1 MTNSKQL
8 IVLSGGGR
16 KGIVKLTAM
25 AGSAKGT
32 CSLDF
37 RPAGATLY
45 LVGDD
50 IAQIPLKDMA
60 TAFDVPFLSN
70 GEASC
75 LVRSSSLTMFGGALP
90 HSEIIKR
97 VDSHLKSAAKPS
109 PAPNAAS
116 DDFDTS
122 RQDKTKDRRKTDLQD
137 DRTDECG
144 ADRNNETTYGD
155 YSDAISDE
163 TAGED
168 AMPSDQRFE
177 KAESDHTG
185 RNAYPH
191 DKKSEGSGARSA
203 LSDIMSERDRFD
215 GNNFYSAVKP
225 QLDEMFVCY
234 PEEPL
239 LSATVERSKWVRVD
253 ASDGEYAVG
262 ILFDGDDPAFI
273 CYAVPARTSRRP
285 PAEIEDMC
293 VWLPVSSR
301 EIAGYWVIY
310 QSAKTG
316 EIIK

>member
-45 LVGDD
+45 LVGDG
-50 IAQIPLKDMA
+50 IAQIPLKDMN
-60 TAFDVPFLSN
+60 TPFDVPFLSN

-75 LVRSSSLTMFGGALP
+75 LVRSSSLTMFGGALL
-90 HSEIIKR
+90 HSEIIKK
-97 VDSHLKSAAKPS
+97 VDSYIKNTAKPA
-109 PAPNAAS
+109 PAQNSAS
-116 DDFDTS
+116 DGQKS
-122 RQDKTKDRRKTDLQD
+122 GRPYGATDN
-137 DRTDECG
+137 G
-144 ADRNNETTYGD
+144 
-155 YSDAISDE
+155 SS
-163 TAGED
+163 AGEHD
-168 AMPSDQRFE
+168 EGKEENYIPKEPQNESAEHTFAGEEAPSHQTSAGTPYDVGQE
-177 KAESDHTG
+177 APTAE
-185 RNAYPH
+185 N
-191 DKKSEGSGARSA
+191 KGARSA

-215 GNNFYSAVKP
+215 GNNFYFAVKP

-234 PEEPL
+234 PEEQL
-239 LSATVERSKWVRVD
+239 LTATVERSKWVRVD
-253 ASDGEYAVG
+253 ASDGAYAVG
-262 ILFDGDDPAFI
+262 ILYDGDEPAFI
-273 CYAVPARTSRRP
+273 CYAVPERTSRRRP

-301 EIAGYWVIY
+301 EIVGYWVIY

>member
-8 IVLSGGGR
+8 LVLSGGGR

-50 IAQIPLKDMA
+50 IAAVPLKDM
-60 TAFDVPFLSN
+60 TTTFDVPFLSG

-75 LVRSSSLTMFGGALP
+75 LVRSSSLTMFGGAMA
-90 HSEIIKR
+90 HSDLIKK
-97 VDSHLKSAAKPS
+97 VDAHLKNFTSAPS
-109 PAPNAAS
+109 APDDGKSAPKADAPNKTAS
-116 DDFDTS
+116 EDLRKNVPEHDMPEHSKPTDIPKNAEHDPPQNADDS
-122 RQDKTKDRRKTDLQD
+122 AEGGDRKRAS
-137 DRTDECG
+137 E
-144 ADRNNETTYGD
+144 
-155 YSDAISDE
+155 
-163 TAGED
+163 
-168 AMPSDQRFE
+168 E
-177 KAESDHTG
+177 K
-185 RNAYPH
+185 
-191 DKKSEGSGARSA
+191 GARSVM
-203 LSDIMSERDRFD
+203 SDIMSERDRFD
-215 GNNFYSAVKP
+215 GNNFYLAVKP

-239 LSATVERSKWVRVD
+239 LTATVERSKWVRVD
-253 ASDGEYAVG
+253 ASDGAYAVG
-262 ILFDGDDPAFI
+262 ILFDGDEPAFI
-273 CYAVPARTSRRP
+273 CYAVPERVSCRRP
-285 PAEIEDMC
+285 PAEIEEMC

-301 EIAGYWVIY
+301 DIKGYWVIY